1 MTTIKDLFIPEN
13 PVITITDGEYQK
25 LDVLINAFDAI
36 SAITYQSL
44 YIIDYFKKNFLFVS
58 DNPLFL
64 CGHTVEEVKKMGG
77 LFYLNNIPPDEQEM
91 ITEINRTGFDFFD
104 KMPVEERS
112 NFAISYDFNLLSG
125 KKKTLVNHT
134 FTPLLLTIEGNIR
147 LAACVISLSSHC
159 KPGYAKIRNINQSTF
174 LRYLPET
181 RSWKEETG
189 IILNER
195 EKDILTLSAQGF
207 TMNEIA
213 KRLFIAPDTVK
224 FHKRKLFEKLNVK
237 NITEAFA
244 FALNHKLL

>member
-13 PVITITDGEYQK
+13 SLITISDGEYQK
-25 LDVLINAFDAI
+25 LDILINAFDAI
-36 SAITYQSL
+36 SRITYQSL
-44 YIIDYFKKNFLFVS
+44 YIIDYLKRNFLYVS
-58 DNPLFL
+58 DNQLFL
-64 CGHTVEEVKKMGG
+64 CGYTTKEVKEMGG
-77 LFYLNNIPPDEQEM
+77 LFYLNNVPQEEHEM
-91 ITEINRTGFDFFD
+91 ITEINRAGFDFFD
-104 KMPVEERS
+104 KMPIEERA
-112 NFAISYDFNLLSG
+112 NFSISYDFNLLSN

-134 FTPLLLTIEGNIR
+134 FTPILLTKEGNIR
-147 LAACVISLSSHC
+147 LAACVMSLSSYC
-159 KPGYAKIRNINQSTF
+159 KAGYAEMRNTSHTTF
-174 LRYLPET
+174 WKYLPET
-181 RSWKEETG
+181 HSWIEEAE

-195 EKDILTLSAQGF
+195 EKDILVLSAQGL